1 MTWAKQHNPPLTI
14 IIGTGLHNPGM
25 QIGIKRADAY
35 LFPFAFY
42 RGGGVEVNFQQ
53 MAGVPYPPFHRLDK
67 RKEMRRRLID
77 DLGADVPEDRIS
89 LRPSFS
95 HEVLLDGAR
104 FEKFVEIY
112 EWAIREAVASGIG
125 LANLDEARTYVGAG

>member
-1 MTWAKQHNPPLTI
+1 
-14 IIGTGLHNPGM
+14 M

-35 LFPFAFY
+35 LFPFTFY
-42 RGGGVEVNFQQ
+42 SGGGVEVNFQQ

-67 RKEMRRRLID
+67 RTELQRRLID
-77 DLGADVPEDRIS
+77 ELDVDVPKDRIS

-95 HEVLLDGAR
+95 RKVLLDEAL

-112 EWAIREAVASGIG
+112 KWALAEAVASGIG
-125 LANLDEARTYVGAG
+125 LANLDEARTS